1 MQKKEDFPMSD
12 TDKIKYMEMENE
24 RLMEENR
31 KLRNVITKLNQTL
44 NRLIDNYIK
53 SDKNQIA

>member
-1 MQKKEDFPMSD
+1 MSD